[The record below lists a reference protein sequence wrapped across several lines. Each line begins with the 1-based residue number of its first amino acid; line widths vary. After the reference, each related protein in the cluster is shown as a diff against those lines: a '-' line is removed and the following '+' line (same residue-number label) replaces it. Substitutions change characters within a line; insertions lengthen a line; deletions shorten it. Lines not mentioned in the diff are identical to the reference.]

1 MIVLIDLMQQFYHTS
16 WMRLMHAVWAPM
28 NPKYIAGFHGFSTNI
43 TPYWCCFVSPLD
55 YHFNYS
61 CPFHSVFF
69 LLLCCYHTLLTHF
82 RLPPPSLVQ
91 GTWWNKYLLKVLY
104 LIFWASAEHP
114 HLFRCW
120 SISSVEFLGSSGMSL
135 SFWIFR
141 QQGGFLRC
149 CVNPFIALPFD
160 ALRINTAKNQRLLVY
175 RKLPS

>member
-1 MIVLIDLMQQFYHTS
+1 MQQFYHTS
-16 WMRLMHAVWAPM
+16 STRLMHAVRAPV
-28 NPKYIAGFHGFSTNI
+28 NPKYIAGFQGFSTNI
-43 TPYWCCFVSPLD
+43 TPYWCCFVCPLD
-55 YHFNYS
+55 YHFDYP

-91 GTWWNKYLLKVLY
+91 GTWWNKYLLKMLY

-135 SFWIFR
+135 QLLNLKTAGWLFEM
-141 QQGGFLRC
+141 LR
-149 CVNPFIALPFD
+149 
-160 ALRINTAKNQRLLVY
+160 
-175 RKLPS
+175 